1 MRYNGRTVSEK
12 ITIDTDWHFEDDH
25 LPSVLGARWFSWLM
39 VAATVEAEVS
49 TSAASVLV
57 AAAPSVVPEFIAGM
71 LEPSAS
77 ESRADRSSGE
87 DDDEAEVP
95 ESV

>member
-1 MRYNGRTVSEK
+1 VRKLRSIQSGN
-12 ITIDTDWHFEDDH
+12 FEDDH
-25 LPSVLGARWFSWLM
+25 LPSVLGARWFSWL

-57 AAAPSVVPEFIAGM
+57 EAAPSVVPEFIAGM
-71 LEPSAS
+71 LELSAS
-77 ESRADRSSGE
+77 EGRADRSSGE